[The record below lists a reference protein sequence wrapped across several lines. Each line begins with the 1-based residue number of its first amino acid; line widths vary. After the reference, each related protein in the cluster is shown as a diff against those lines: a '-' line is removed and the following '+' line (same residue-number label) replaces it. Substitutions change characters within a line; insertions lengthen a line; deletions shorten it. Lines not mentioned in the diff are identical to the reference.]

1 MASPAS
7 FANFKRKEDA
17 ALDCH
22 RLQDCKIREC
32 NKGRRKNLENS
43 SQTLGQQTQKQDANA
58 RATTRS
64 K

>member
-22 RLQDCKIREC
+22 RLQDCKKKRNREESVC
-32 NKGRRKNLENS
+32 NKATNEGKIWKNS
-43 SQTLGQQTQKQDANA
+43 S
-58 RATTRS
+58 
-64 K
+64 